1 MNIIICGAGK
11 VGFTIAKILSEQ
23 GHSITIIDQS
33 SDDIQKIDETLDVK
47 SIVGK
52 ATYPSILEK
61 ANASEADMIIAVTR
75 NDEINMLI
83 CQIAFSIFNVQKKIA
98 RIRSQDYLNPKFT
111 KVYNKENLP
120 IDVIISPE
128 IEIAKSIQRK
138 LEAPGALDNVPF
150 ANNNIR
156 LLEILINEKCPLK
169 DIKINEITKKFP
181 NLNANIIG
189 VIRNDKFVIIKKASI
204 MKENDKAY
212 VIINA
217 SQMKETLIAFGH
229 NEKISNK
236 ILIVGGGNI
245 GFNLA
250 KNLEESFDSARVK
263 IIEKDKKRAEYI
275 ASELSD
281 TIVINGDALDEEVL
295 IEANIDEAQTVLALT
310 NDDEDNLMVSVLVE
324 KFVKDESD
332 LNEKRTMSLIN
343 KPNYGL
349 LQSSLKIDDFIDPRM
364 NTVSSILKHIHKGT
378 IENAYSILNG
388 EYEIIEAE
396 IIESSELINKELKN
410 SNLPDEIRIGAVLRG
425 ADVVIPRSNFVFKK
439 EDIVVLLA
447 KKNFFNVVE
456 NMFRISSIW
465 LNELY

>member
-1 MNIIICGAGK
+1 MNIIICGAGR

-33 SDDIQKIDETLDVK
+33 SEDIQKIDDLLDVK

-52 ATYPSILEK
+52 GTYPSILEK

-150 ANNNIR
+150 ADNKIR
-156 LLEILINEKCPLK
+156 LLEILINDKCPIIN
-169 DIKINEITKKFP
+169 IKLNDLTKKFP
-181 NLNANIIG
+181 KLDANIMG
-189 VIRNDKFVIIKKASI
+189 VVRDDKFIILKKTDKIIKG
-204 MKENDKAY
+204 DKAY
-212 VIINA
+212 VVINA
-217 SQMKETLIAFGH
+217 SQMKETLVAFGH

-236 ILIVGGGNI
+236 ILIIGGGNI

-263 IIEKDKKRAEYI
+263 IIEKNKERAEFI
-275 ASELSD
+275 ASELNN

-295 IEANIDEAQTVLALT
+295 MEANLEEVQTVLALT

-324 KFVKDESD
+324 KFTNDKSD
-332 LNEKRTMSLIN
+332 INEKRTMALIN
-343 KPNYGL
+343 KPNYAL

-364 NTVSSILKHIHKGT
+364 NTVSSILKHVHKGT
-378 IENAYSILNG
+378 VENAYSILNG
-388 EYEIIEAE
+388 EYEVIEAE
-396 IIESSELINKELKN
+396 IIESSELVNKELKN
-410 SNLPDEIRIGAVLRG
+410 ANLPDEIRIGAVLREKE
-425 ADVVIPRSNFVFKK
+425 VIIPRSNFVFKK
-439 EDIVVLLA
+439 EDIIVLLA
-447 KKNFFNVVE
+447 KKDFLHVVE
-456 NMFRISSIW
+456 NMFRISSI
-465 LNELY
+465 

>member
-1 MNIIICGAGK
+1 MNIIICGAGR

-23 GHSITIIDQS
+23 SHSITIIDQS
-33 SDDIQKIDETLDVK
+33 SEDIQKIDDTLDVK

-128 IEIAKSIQRK
+128 IEIAKSLQRK

-150 ANNNIR
+150 ANNKIR
-156 LLEILINEKCPLK
+156 LLEILINENCSLK
-169 DIKINEITKKFP
+169 DIRLNEITKKFP
-181 NLNANIIG
+181 KLNANIMG
-189 VIRNDKFVIIKKASI
+189 VIRDDKFVALKKTDI

-212 VIINA
+212 LVINA
-217 SQMKETLIAFGH
+217 AQMKETLSAFGH

-236 ILIVGGGNI
+236 ILIIGGGNI

-250 KNLEESFDSARVK
+250 KKLEESFDAARVK
-263 IIEKDKKRAEYI
+263 IIEKDKKRAELI
-275 ASELSD
+275 ASELNN
-281 TIVINGDALDEEVL
+281 TIVINGNALDEEVL
-295 IEANIDEAQTVLALT
+295 TEANIDEVQTVLALT

-324 KFVKDESD
+324 KFAKDNTE
-332 LNEKRTMSLIN
+332 LNDKRTMALIN
-343 KPNYGL
+343 KPNYSL
-349 LQSSLKIDDFIDPRM
+349 LQSSLKIDDLIDPRM

-388 EYEIIEAE
+388 EYEVIEAE
-396 IIESSELINKELKN
+396 IIETSELVNKELKN
-410 SNLPDEIRIGAVLRG
+410 LDLPDEIRVGAILRNEE
-425 ADVVIPRSNFVFKK
+425 VIIPRSNFIFKK

-447 KKNFFNVVE
+447 KKDFLHIVE
-456 NMFRISSIW
+456 NMFRISSI
-465 LNELY
+465 

>member
-1 MNIIICGAGK
+1 MNIIICGAGR

-33 SDDIQKIDETLDVK
+33 SEDIQKIDDTLDVK

-61 ANASEADMIIAVTR
+61 ANASDADMIIAVTR

-128 IEIAKSIQRK
+128 IEIAKSLQRK

-150 ANNNIR
+150 ADSKIR
-156 LLEILINEKCPLK
+156 LIEILINEKCPLIN
-169 DIKINEITKKFP
+169 IKLNKLTKEFP
-181 NLNANIIG
+181 KLNANIMG
-189 VIRNDKFVIIKKASI
+189 VIRDDKFIMLKKNDV
-204 MKENDKAY
+204 MLKDDKAY
-212 VIINA
+212 VVINA
-217 SQMKETLIAFGH
+217 SQMKDTLMAFGH

-236 ILIVGGGNI
+236 ILIIGGGNI

-263 IIEKDKKRAEYI
+263 IIEKNKERAELI
-275 ASELSD
+275 AGELNN

-295 IEANIDEAQTVLALT
+295 MEANLDESQTVLALT

-324 KFVKDESD
+324 KFAKDKSD
-332 LNEKRTMSLIN
+332 LNDKRTMALIN
-343 KPNYGL
+343 KPNYSL

-364 NTVSSILKHIHKGT
+364 NTVSSILKHIHKGS

-396 IIESSELINKELKN
+396 IIETSELVNKELKN
-410 SNLPDEIRIGAVLRG
+410 SNLPDEIRVGAILRG
-425 ADVVIPRSNFVFKK
+425 DDVVIPRSNFVFKK
-439 EDIVVLLA
+439 EDVVILLA
-447 KKNFFNVVE
+447 KKDFLHVVE
-456 NMFRISSIW
+456 NMFRISSI
-465 LNELY
+465 